1 MATPSSRPFV
11 DDQKVTSVSVSRIVA
26 SNSFVTQWT
35 VAHQDPLSMGF
46 FRQEYWRGYPFPFP
60 GIFLT
65 QVLNLG
71 VLNCRQILYLLN
83 HQGSPAMALLQ
94 ANIQGFNSVQWLS
107 HVRLCNPMDC
117 STPGFPV
124 HHQLLEFAQTHVHLV
139 GSDILPSHPLSP
151 SPPAFN
157 LSQHQGLFQWVIS
170 SHQVAKILK
179 LQQQSFQRIVRTDFL

>member
-11 DDQKVTSVSVSRIVA
+11 NDQKVTLVSVSCIVA

-35 VAHQDPLSMGF
+35 VAHQDPLSTGF
-46 FRQEYWRGYPFPFP
+46 SRQEYWRGYPFPFP

-107 HVRLCNPMDC
+107 HVRLFAVPWIAA
-117 STPGFPV
+117 
-124 HHQLLEFAQTHVHLV
+124 HQA
-139 GSDILPSHPLSP
+139 SLSITN
-151 SPPAFN
+151 SRS
-157 LSQHQGLFQWVIS
+157 L
-170 SHQVAKILK
+170 LK
-179 LQQQSFQRIVRTDFL
+179 LMSI